1 VLGFE
6 LVVLPSRR
14 FRHQKPVSPYN
25 SAHHIS
31 PRYFMSHFLDRLSY
45 FSQPRESF
53 AGDHGVTTG
62 EDRTWENAYR
72 DRWAH
77 DKIVRSTHGVNCT
90 GSCSWKIYVKGGI
103 VTWETQQ
110 TDYPRTRWDMPNHE
124 PRGCARGAS
133 YSWYLYS
140 ANRVKYPLVRGR
152 LLKLWRQARLS
163 QDPVDAWAS
172 IAQSDAKRKEY
183 QSVRGLGGFVRSS
196 WDEVNEMVAAA
207 NVYTIKKHGP
217 DRIIGFSP
225 IPAMSMVS
233 YAAGSRY
240 LSLIG
245 GVCMSFY
252 DWYCDLPPASPQIWG
267 EQTDVPESADWY
279 NSSFIIAWGSN
290 VPQTRTPD
298 AHFFTEVR
306 YKGTKTVAVTPDYSE
321 VAKLS
326 DIWMKPKQGTD
337 AAVAMAMGHVIL
349 KEFYFPDGGKPRS
362 TYFDDYVRR
371 YTDMPM
377 LVMLKEQT
385 LPSGEIVMV
394 PDRYLRASDFNG
406 KLGAANNPEWKTVA
420 LDESGKVVL
429 PQGAI
434 GFRWGPDGRA
444 DEGQWNLQA
453 KEARHGSDVKLKLTV
468 MEGEQASLET
478 AKVGFPYFGGIESEH
493 FPNNATGAGAN
504 NVLVRTVPVQRIALG
519 KAGETRE
526 ALVATVFDLQVAN
539 YGVARG
545 LPGELAAKDFNDD
558 TPYTPAW
565 QERITGTPREQ
576 LITVARQFADNADK
590 THGKSMVIIGAAM
603 NHWYHADMNYRGVI
617 NMLMMCGCIGQSGG
631 GWAHYVGQEKL
642 RPQTG
647 WTALAFGLDWIR
659 PPRQMNST
667 SFFYAHTDQW
677 RYEKLGMEEVLSP
690 LADKKAFGGSM
701 IDYNVRAERMG
712 WLPSAPQLKNNPL
725 QVVRDAQAAGM
736 EPKDYAVKGLKE
748 GTLSMS
754 CEDPDHPDN
763 WPRNMFVWRSNIL
776 GSSGKGHEYFLK
788 HLLGTSNGVQGKD
801 MGHDEAKP
809 EEVVWHDKAPEGKLD
824 LLVTLDFRM
833 STTCLYSDIVLP
845 TATWYEK
852 NDLNT
857 SDMHPFIHPLSTAVD
872 PAWQSRSDWDIYK
885 GFAQKFSEIC
895 VGHLGVERDMV
906 LSPLMHDS
914 PAELAQPFGVQD
926 WKRGEIDLIPGKTG
940 PNIAVVERDYPN
952 VYKRFTA
959 LGPLM
964 NKVGNGGKGIA
975 WNTQTEVK
983 QLGEL
988 NGVVLEEG
996 VTCGMP
1002 KIDSDIDACEVV
1014 LQLAPE
1020 TNGHVAVKAWKALGK
1035 QTGLDH
1041 THLALYREDEKIRF
1055 RDIQAQ
1061 PRKIISSPTW
1071 SGIESET
1078 VSYNAGYTNVHEM
1091 IPWRTL
1097 TGRQQF
1103 YMDHPWMTAF
1113 GEGFTTYRPPV
1124 DLKTTAGIQNIKPNG
1139 NKEIALNF
1147 ITPHQKWGIH
1157 STYSDNLMMLTLNR
1171 GGSVVWLSETDAKS
1185 VGIEDNDWIEVFN
1198 INGAIA
1204 ARAVVSQRVNPGM
1217 TLMYHSQEKI
1227 INTPGSEIT
1236 GMRGGIHN
1244 SVTRIVL
1251 KPTHMIGGYAQF
1263 SYGFNYYGTIG
1274 TNRDEFVVVRKMN
1287 KVDWLEEEAQG
1298 ENA

>member
-1 VLGFE
+1 
-6 LVVLPSRR
+6 
-14 FRHQKPVSPYN
+14 
-25 SAHHIS
+25 
-31 PRYFMSHFLDRLSY
+31 MSHFLDRLSY
-45 FSQPRESF
+45 FSNPRESF
-53 AGDHGVTTG
+53 SGDHGVTTA
-62 EDRTWENAYR
+62 EDRTWEDAYR
-72 DRWAH
+72 NRWAH

-152 LLKLWRQARLS
+152 LLKLWREARLS
-163 QDPVDAWAS
+163 MGPVEAWAS
-172 IAQSDAKRKEY
+172 IAQSDAKRKDY
-183 QSVRGLGGFVRSS
+183 QSVRGLGGFVRAS
-196 WDEVNEMVAAA
+196 WDEVNEIVAAA
-207 NVYTIKKHGP
+207 NVHTIKKHGP
-217 DRIIGFSP
+217 DRVIGFSP

-252 DWYCDLPPASPQIWG
+252 DWYCDLPPSSPQVWG

-306 YKGTKTVAVTPDYSE
+306 YKGTKTVAITPDYSE

-326 DIWMKPKQGTD
+326 DIWMNPKQGTD

-349 KEFYFPDGGKPRS
+349 KEFYFPDGGEEGRAAPSSSLPLGGPPPTGGVGIRS
-362 TYFDDYVRR
+362 TRSAYFDNYVRR

-377 LVMLKEQT
+377 LVMLKEHQ
-385 LPSGEIVMV
+385 LPGGETVMV
-394 PDRYLRASDFNG
+394 PDRYVRASDFNG
-406 KLGAANNPEWKTVA
+406 NLGQANNPDWKTVA
-420 LDESGKVVL
+420 MDDSGKVVL
-429 PQGAI
+429 PNGAI

-444 DEGQWNLQA
+444 DEGQWNLEA
-453 KEARHGSDVKLKLTV
+453 KEALHGNEVNLKLSV
-468 MEGEQASLET
+468 MEGENPSTET
-478 AKVGFPYFGGIESEH
+478 AKVGFPYFGGIVSEH
-493 FPNNATGAGAN
+493 FPNNATGAGSN
-504 NVLVRTVPVQRIALG
+504 DVLVRTVPVQRISLG
-519 KAGETRE
+519 KAGEQRE

-545 LPGELAAKDFNDD
+545 LPGELAAKSFDDD

-576 LITVARQFADNADK
+576 LITVARQFAENADK

-603 NHWYHADMNYRGVI
+603 NHWYHSDMNYRGVI

-647 WTALAFGLDWIR
+647 WTALAFALDWIR

-677 RYEKLGMEEVLSP
+677 RYEKLGLEEVLSP
-690 LADKKAFGGSM
+690 LADKKMFGGSM

-712 WLPSAPQLKNNPL
+712 WLPSAPQLQTNPM
-725 QVVRDAQAAGM
+725 QVVKDAQAQGLDA
-736 EPKDYAVKGLKE
+736 KDYVVKSLKD
-748 GTLSMS
+748 GSLKMS

-788 HLLGTSNGVQGKD
+788 HLLGTSHGVQGKD
-801 MGHDEAKP
+801 LGKDDAKP
-809 EEVVWHDKAPEGKLD
+809 TEVVWHDQAPEGKLD

-885 GFAQKFSEIC
+885 GFAKKFSEVC
-895 VGHLGVERDMV
+895 VGHLGVEREIV
-906 LSPLMHDS
+906 LTPLMHDT
-914 PAELAQPFGVQD
+914 PAELAQPFGVKE
-926 WKRGEIDLIPGKTG
+926 WSKGEIDLIPGKTA

-964 NKVGNGGKGIA
+964 NKVGNGGKGIN

-988 NGVVLEEG
+988 NGFVTAEG
-996 VTCGMP
+996 VSCGMP
-1002 KIDSDIDACEVV
+1002 KIETDIDACEVV

-1020 TNGHVAVKAWKALGK
+1020 TNGHVAVKAWQALGK

-1041 THLALYREDEKIRF
+1041 THLAIHREDEKIRF

-1113 GEGFTTYRPPV
+1113 GEGFSSYRPPV
-1124 DLKTTAGIQNIKPNG
+1124 DLKTTAGIHGIKPNG
-1139 NKEIALNF
+1139 NTEILLNF

-1171 GGSVVWLSETDAKS
+1171 GGPVIWLSEDDAKS
-1185 VGIEDNDWIEVFN
+1185 AGIVDNDWVELFN

-1204 ARAVVSQRVNPGM
+1204 ARAVVSQRVNNGM
-1217 TLMYHSQEKI
+1217 VMMYHAQEKI

-1274 TNRDEFVVVRKMN
+1274 TNRDEFVVVRKMD
-1287 KVDWLEEEAQG
+1287 KIDWLDDEPSSTATEAH
-1298 ENA
+1298 A

>member
-1 VLGFE
+1 
-6 LVVLPSRR
+6 
-14 FRHQKPVSPYN
+14 
-25 SAHHIS
+25 
-31 PRYFMSHFLDRLSY
+31 MSHFLDRLNY
-45 FSQPRESF
+45 FATPRETF
-53 AGDHGVTTG
+53 AGGHGLASG
-62 EDRTWENAYR
+62 EDRTWEDAYR
-72 DRWAH
+72 NRWAH
-77 DKIVRSTHGVNCT
+77 DKVVRSTHGVNCT
-90 GSCSWKIYVKGGI
+90 GSCSWKIHVKGGI

-140 ANRVKYPLVRGR
+140 ANRVKYPMVRGR
-152 LLKLWRQARLS
+152 LLKRWRAARL
-163 QDPVDAWAS
+163 DKGPVEAWAS
-172 IAQSDAKRKEY
+172 IVASEEARRDY
-183 QSVRGLGGFVRSS
+183 QRVRGLGGFVRSD
-196 WDEVNEMVAAA
+196 WDEVNEIIAAA
-207 NVYTIKKHGP
+207 NVYTIRKYGP
-217 DRIIGFSP
+217 DRVIGFSP

-279 NSSFIIAWGSN
+279 NSNFIIAWGSN

-306 YKGTKTVAVTPDYSE
+306 YKGTKTVAITPDYSE

-326 DIWMKPKQGTD
+326 DLWLHPKQGTD
-337 AAVAMAMGHVIL
+337 AALAMAMGHVIL
-349 KEFYFPDGGKPRS
+349 KEFYFDRRS
-362 TYFDDYVRR
+362 AYFDDYARR
-371 YTDMPM
+371 FTDLPM
-377 LVMLKEQT
+377 LVMLKEQE
-385 LPSGEIVMV
+385 LPDGRKVMV
-394 PDRYLRASDFNG
+394 PDRYVRASDFADR
-406 KLGAANNPEWKTVA
+406 LGQDNNADWKTVA
-420 LDESGKVVL
+420 CGEDGRVVL
-429 PQGAI
+429 HNGSI
-434 GFRWGPDGRA
+434 GFRWGAEGRA
-444 DEGQWNLQA
+444 DAGRWNLEA
-453 KEARHGSDVKLKLTV
+453 KDARGGDVKLRLSAL
-468 MEGEQASLET
+468 EGGSSGVET
-478 AKVGFPYFGGIESEH
+478 ATVGFPYFGGIDHDH
-493 FPNNATGAGAN
+493 FPANPQGDVLLRGVPARRLALAG
-504 NVLVRTVPVQRIALG
+504 G
-519 KAGETRE
+519 E
-526 ALVATVFDLQVAN
+526 ALVATVFDLQVAQ

-545 LPGELAAKDFNDD
+545 IAGENCAKDYDD
-558 TPYTPAW
+558 NVPYTPAW
-565 QERITGTPREQ
+565 QERITGVPRDQ
-576 LITVARQFADNADK
+576 VITVARQFADNADK
-590 THGKSMVIIGAAM
+590 TGGRSMVIIGAAM
-603 NHWYHADMNYRGVI
+603 NHWYHSDMNYRGVI
-617 NMLMMCGCIGQSGG
+617 NMLMLCGCIGKSGG

-647 WTALAFGLDWIR
+647 WTALAFALDWIR
-659 PPRQMNST
+659 PPRQQNST

-677 RYEKLGMEEVLSP
+677 RYEKLGIDEVLSP
-690 LADKKAFGGSM
+690 LADKKAWGGSM

-712 WLPSAPQLKNNPL
+712 WLPSAPQLQTNPL

-736 EPKDYAVKGLKE
+736 DPKDYAVKALKD
-748 GTLSMS
+748 GSLKMS
-754 CEDPDHPDN
+754 CGDPDHPAN
-763 WPRNMFVWRSNIL
+763 WPRNLFVWRSNLL

-801 MGHDEAKP
+801 LGAGDAKP
-809 EEVVWHDKAPEGKLD
+809 QEVTWHEQAPEGKLD

-872 PAWQSRSDWDIYK
+872 PAWQSRSDWEIYK
-885 GFAQKFSEIC
+885 GIAKKFSELC
-895 VGHLGVERDMV
+895 PGHLGVEKELV

-914 PAELAQPFGVQD
+914 PAELGQALDVKD
-926 WKRGEIDLIPGKTG
+926 WKRGECDLVPGKTA
-940 PNIAVVERDYPN
+940 PQMTVVERDYPN
-952 VYKRFTA
+952 VYRRFTA

-964 NKVGNGGKGIA
+964 AKVGNGGKGIA
-975 WNTQTEVK
+975 WNTQTEVG

-988 NGVVLEEG
+988 NGVVREEG
-996 VTCGMP
+996 PTKGLP
-1002 KIDSDIDACEVV
+1002 RIESDIDACEVV

-1020 TNGHVAVKAWKALGK
+1020 TNGHVAVKAWEALGK
-1035 QTGLDH
+1035 ATGRDH
-1041 THLALYREDEKIRF
+1041 THLAVHREDEKIRF

-1078 VSYNAGYTNVHEM
+1078 VSYNAGYTNVHEL

-1103 YMDHPWMTAF
+1103 YLDHPWIRAF
-1113 GEGFTTYRPPV
+1113 GENLSSYRPPV
-1124 DLKTTAGIQNIKPNG
+1124 DLKTTAGIHGIRGNG
-1139 NKEIALNF
+1139 NPEILLNF

-1157 STYSDNLMMLTLNR
+1157 STYTDNLMMLTLSR
-1171 GGSVVWLSETDAKS
+1171 GGPIVWLSEDDAKRA
-1185 VGIEDNDWIEVFN
+1185 GIVDNDWVELFN

-1217 TLMYHSQEKI
+1217 VMMYHAQEKI
-1227 INTPGSEIT
+1227 VNTPGSEIT
-1236 GMRGGIHN
+1236 GVRGGIHN

-1274 TNRDEFVVVRKMN
+1274 TNRDEFVVVRKMDRI
-1287 KVDWLEEEAQG
+1287 DWLDTPVAAERIAPVQAQG